1 MKKVLTSILLA
12 ITMLFATVL
21 PAFAAEPEIVTQ
33 PTSIQE
39 SYDGTTTVYY
49 DDGSTIT
56 ISPVYAV
63 KEYESISHATSKT
76 TSGSRDVYG
85 KDSSGNLEWKYTL
98 SASFSY
104 VPGVSSSC
112 TSASYSN
119 STYDNSWSFSNGSAK
134 KSGSTAYG
142 NGKYVKYIL
151 SVAVSTYNIDI
162 SISCDVNGNL
172 S

>member
-63 KEYESISHATSKT
+63 KEYESI
-76 TSGSRDVYG
+76 
-85 KDSSGNLEWKYTL
+85 
-98 SASFSY
+98 
-104 VPGVSSSC
+104 
-112 TSASYSN
+112 
-119 STYDNSWSFSNGSAK
+119 
-134 KSGSTAYG
+134 
-142 NGKYVKYIL
+142 
-151 SVAVSTYNIDI
+151 
-162 SISCDVNGNL
+162 
-172 S
+172 